1 MRIAIFLLILC
12 EISFASSAEQAA
24 ERYAKF
30 YKKALPHR
38 CNSNL
43 VLNDIL
49 NVSDTLIYR
58 YGVNDTKKTWVTKF
72 NETELKKYAQETKNL
87 NLRETC
93 KDKEVLALL
102 DANIALQQL
111 FYDENGKLLFEYEI
125 TRLDCLNQK

>member
-1 MRIAIFLLILC
+1 M
-12 EISFASSAEQAA
+12 
-24 ERYAKF
+24 
-30 YKKALPHR
+30 
-38 CNSNL
+38 
-43 VLNDIL
+43 LNDIL

-58 YGVNDTKKTWVTKF
+58 YRVNDTKKTWVTKF
-72 NETELKKYAQETKNL
+72 NENELKKYAQETKNL
-87 NLRETC
+87 NLREAC